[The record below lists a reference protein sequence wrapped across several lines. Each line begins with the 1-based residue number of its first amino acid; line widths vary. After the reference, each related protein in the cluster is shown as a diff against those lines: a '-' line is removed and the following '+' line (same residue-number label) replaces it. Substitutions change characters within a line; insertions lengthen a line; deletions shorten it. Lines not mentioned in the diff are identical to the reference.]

1 MLQVMSAEQKKQILM
16 GSGLFQD
23 LEEANIDEIIN
34 KFRYQ
39 YWPRKRV
46 LSAED
51 SKNNFHYL
59 LSGRMKVTQVNEQTG
74 RTITL
79 FLYKPG
85 DVFDVMQLITDR
97 PMDGLFEAQDDLEL
111 LTLPVSEMRQW
122 IDKNPDFN
130 RTFLPYLGQQMR
142 SLYDLAGNLALH
154 DTESR
159 LAHLIMQNLDHKG
172 EDGGYQLKLI
182 NDLSH
187 EVLAGMI
194 GSVRAVVNRQL
205 QYWRKQGII
214 SLDKGQIK
222 INKLEALG
230 KRIRHFE
237 LPPPKK

>member
-1 MLQVMSAEQKKQILM
+1 MLQVMSAQQKKQILM
-16 GSGLFQD
+16 SSGLFQD
-23 LEEANIDEIIN
+23 LDEENIDEIIQ
-34 KFRYQ
+34 KFRHERWQ
-39 YWPRKRV
+39 RKRSV
-46 LSAED
+46 SAED
-51 SKNNFHYL
+51 IQNNFHYL
-59 LSGRMKVTQVNEQTG
+59 LSGRMKVTQINEVTG

-85 DVFDVMQLITDR
+85 DVFDVLQLITDR
-97 PMDGLFEAQDDLEL
+97 PMDGVFEAQDDLEIL
-111 LTLPVSEMRQW
+111 SLPISEMRGW
-122 IDKNPDFN
+122 IDRHPDFN

-142 SLYDLAGNLALH
+142 GLYQLAGNLALH

-159 LAHLIMQNLDHKG
+159 LAHLIMENLDREG
-172 EDGGYQLKLI
+172 DGDGYKLTLI

-230 KRIRHFE
+230 KRIGNFE
-237 LPPPKK
+237 LLPPKK